1 MRTSSLTL
9 AAALGALIAM
19 TAAAAPQAAAMR
31 LVVDP
36 ERKSLEK
43 SGWTYIGMADGAL
56 VYMRDAVPG
65 SSGSARRVLTA
76 YERLTPRDHEGFAV
90 RSMQSLGEFDCQN
103 GRSRVL
109 KETFFSQAS
118 LKGETLA
125 APNASEPEW
134 NETIEGSVGI
144 MRIAFAC
151 RERPIA

>member
-1 MRTSSLTL
+1 MKTSSLTL
-9 AAALGALIAM
+9 AAALGALIAV
-19 TAAAAPQAAAMR
+19 TAAAAPQAATMR

-65 SSGSARRVLTA
+65 SSGPARRVLTA
-76 YERLTPRDHEGFAV
+76 YERLTPQDREGFAV
-90 RSMQSLGEFDCQN
+90 RSVQSLGEFDCQN

-109 KETFFSQAS
+109 HETFYSQAS
-118 LKGETLA
+118 LKGDKLA
-125 APNASEPEW
+125 APDTAEPEW
-134 NETIEGSVGI
+134 NEAIEGSVGI
-144 MRIAFAC
+144 LRIAFAC